1 MTLYNVDQ
9 LLQRATKLSPSERL
23 LLASRLIQ
31 SVRNEIPSHEPRLK
45 WKDAAGL
52 LEYPALGED
61 AQSYISRSRREDDDR
76 RFRIIR
82 DGE

>member
-1 MTLYNVDQ
+1 MTLHDMDQ
-9 LLQRATKLSPSERL
+9 LLKRAGKLAPSERL

-31 SVRNEIPSHEPRLK
+31 GVRNEIPARKSRRK

-52 LEYPALGED
+52 LQYPALGED
-61 AQSYISRSRREDDDR
+61 AQAYISRSRREDDNR
-76 RFRIIR
+76 RAQWIK

>member
-1 MTLYNVDQ
+1 MTLHTMDQ
-9 LLQRATKLSPSERL
+9 LLKRAARLTPSERL

-31 SVRNEIPSHEPRLK
+31 SVRNEVPSHQPHRK

-52 LEYPALGED
+52 LPYPALGED
-61 AQSYISRSRREDDDR
+61 AQSYINRSRRADDDHR
-76 RFRIIR
+76 SQIIR